1 MVFMAIGREEL
12 RERLDALP
20 RLRLAALPTPM
31 EPLDRL
37 SAHLGGPRILVK
49 REDLTGMAMGGNKIR
64 EFEYQIAQAVE
75 GGCDVLVHS
84 AAAQSNQSRQT
95 AAVAAKLGLQAVMVG
110 RDDAHAQSQG
120 NLLLARIFGAEVH
133 LPAVDDQAAAVADR
147 MQALRAEG
155 RSPFHTSTDARV
167 FRSVAY
173 VDGALEMLA
182 QCEALGVEPDA
193 IYLCSGAYTH
203 VGLVVGLKALG
214 IDLRVVG
221 ISPSPR
227 DDGHAAAG
235 HAELGRECAEVL
247 GLDLQLSPQDFES
260 YAAFVGPD
268 YGVVTEESKAALH
281 LVAEQEGLLLDPSY
295 TSKAM
300 AGLIAHIGDRWW
312 DAEQTIVFLHTGGT
326 PALFAYAKDLGY
338 E

>member
-1 MVFMAIGREEL
+1 MVFMAISREEL

-95 AAVAAKLGLQAVMVG
+95 AAVAAKLGLKAVMVG

-147 MQALRAEG
+147 MKALRAEG

-247 GLDLQLSPQDFES
+247 GLDLPLSPQDFES

-312 DAEQTIVFLHTGGT
+312 DAEQTILFLHTGGT